1 MKRRKVVAGA
11 AVMLISSM
19 LGMQAF
25 AESGDTITLMCMGTE
40 ADAFVDD
47 YNEIIDQFN
56 QNNEYGVTVDVEY
69 YENEQMKTK
78 LATLMAANDAPDVFF
93 TYELAYLEPF
103 VNGGKVADLTS
114 YLENDPEW
122 KDTFAEGTLELLMCD
137 DKNYAIPTQISLC
150 VMFYNKQIFE
160 ENNVEVPT
168 TYEEF
173 MQVCETLKGN
183 GVVPMAMSGADAW
196 IPAQFVQQ
204 IACGMSGTELF
215 YDIVDG
221 SEKWNN
227 EVHVK
232 AAEEVVKMAEAG
244 YFQDGYIGMSPEE
257 TTDMFLNG
265 KAAMYFQG
273 TWDATNVT
281 EKLGENGG
289 AFVMPAYDEQYNNI
303 SVGSLSTSFAVAETC
318 ENKDAAAGLLK
329 YWTSKEVQE
338 KLLYGSE
345 KIPAINLEID
355 ENKLSV
361 LMKDIMNICNTQNGL
376 TPWWDRQFG
385 AGEGVEFNNTC
396 VAILGGEDAQEAF
409 DSLQQYS
416 EDMADQ

>member
-1 MKRRKVVAGA
+1 MKRKMFLAGTA
-11 AVMLISSM
+11 AALISGM
-19 LGMQAF
+19 FGMQAF
-25 AESGDTITLMCMGTE
+25 AKSDNTITLMLMGTE

-56 QNNEYGVTVDVEY
+56 QNNEYGVTVEAEY
-69 YENEQMKTK
+69 YENEQLKTK
-78 LATLMAANDAPDVFF
+78 LATLMAANNAPDVFF

-114 YLENDPEW
+114 YLEDDAEW
-122 KDTFAEGTLELLMCD
+122 KDSFAEGTLELLMFD
-137 DKNYAIPTQISLC
+137 EKNYAIPTQVSLC
-150 VMFYNKQIFE
+150 VMFYNKEIFE

-168 TYEEF
+168 TYDEF
-173 MQVCETLKGN
+173 LQVCEALKNN

-221 SEKWNN
+221 KEKWNN
-227 EVHVK
+227 EIHVK
-232 AAEEVVKMAEAG
+232 AAEEVVKMADAG

-273 TWDATNVT
+273 TWDAANVT
-281 EKLGENGG
+281 ERLGEAGG
-289 AFVMPAYDEQYNNI
+289 AFVMPAYDPQYENV
-303 SVGSLSTSFAVAETC
+303 SVGSLSTSFAVAEKC
-318 ENKDAAAGLLK
+318 ENKDAAVALLK
-329 YWTSKEVQE
+329 YWTSPEVQE

-361 LMKDIMNICNTQNGL
+361 LMRDIMNICNTQNGL
-376 TPWWDRQFG
+376 TPWWDRQYG
-385 AGEGVEFNNTC
+385 AEEGTEFNNTC
-396 VAILGGEDAQEAF
+396 VAVLGGEDAQEAF
-409 DSLQQYS
+409 DALQQYS
-416 EDMADQ
+416 EDMADR